1 MAVPKEVANLL
12 GKPIGEPQIWEVE
25 KGAIRRFADAIDDP
39 SPLHRDMEY
48 ARNSKYGTIIAP
60 TGFCGWPI
68 KGGLME
74 GLGLIMG
81 PMVTAGYPV
90 ILDAGVE
97 FECFVPIRA
106 GDILSCHS
114 KIADIAEKTSK
125 SGKGML
131 VLTAEANY
139 LNQNGDKAVTVR
151 SSFICR
157 EL

>member
-1 MAVPKEVANLL
+1 MAIPKEIAQLL
-12 GKPIGEPQIWEVE
+12 GKSIGEPQIYEVE
-25 KGAIRRFADAIDDP
+25 KGAIKRFADAIDDTN
-39 SPLHRDMEY
+39 PLYRDVEY

-60 TGFCGWPI
+60 TGFCGWPT

-74 GLGLIMG
+74 NMGLIMG
-81 PMVTAGYPV
+81 PMVNAGYPV

-97 FECFVPIRA
+97 FEPFVPIRD

-114 KIADIAEKTSK
+114 KIANIVEKTAK

-131 VLTAEANY
+131 MLTAEANF
-139 LNQNGDKAVTVR
+139 LNQNGDKAVTMR